1 MLMCI
6 WGLWVF
12 IFLFLK
18 EETLLR
24 DQGTLQKYSAL
35 EIFRLSKIM
44 VTGVDLLN
52 FPSRPFFSNNLRNQN
67 GVVELDEFID
77 FVMYGKEVENLQ
89 GFKEASYI

>member
-1 MLMCI
+1 MCI

-35 EIFRLSKIM
+35 EIFRLSEIM

-89 GFKEASYI
+89 GLKEASYI